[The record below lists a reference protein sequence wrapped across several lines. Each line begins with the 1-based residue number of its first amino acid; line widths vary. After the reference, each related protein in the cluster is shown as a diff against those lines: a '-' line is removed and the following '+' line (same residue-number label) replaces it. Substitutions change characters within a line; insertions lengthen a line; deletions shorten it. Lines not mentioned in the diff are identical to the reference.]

1 MLVTPSG
8 EPPLSRTPDPVLA
21 LLLLEQDSIQRN
33 ILNAYVSYSAPIGKG
48 LTFDVGKFMPEFVG
62 PIILPGNHAI

>member
-1 MLVTPSG
+1 MAGV
-8 EPPLSRTPDPVLA
+8 A
-21 LLLLEQDSIQRN
+21 
-33 ILNAYVSYSAPIGKG
+33 AA